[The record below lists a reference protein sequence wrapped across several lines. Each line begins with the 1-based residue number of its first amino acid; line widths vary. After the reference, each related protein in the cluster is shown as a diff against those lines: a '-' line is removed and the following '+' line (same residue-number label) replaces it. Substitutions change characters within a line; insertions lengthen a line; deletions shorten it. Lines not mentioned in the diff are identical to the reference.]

1 MAQLIKI
8 GNSQGV
14 RIPKALIIQAQLAGM
29 ELTMKVVDEGLLL
42 TPTKR
47 VREGWAEAI
56 EQAVAIHGAD
66 LVDSEWLDPPL
77 DTELDAAITT
87 EEEWSW

>member
-14 RIPKALIIQAQLAGM
+14 RIPKALIAQAQLAGV

-42 TPTKR
+42 VPTKR
-47 VREGWAEAI
+47 VREGWSEAI
-56 EQAVAIHGAD
+56 EQAVAAHGAD
-66 LVDSEWLDPPL
+66 LTDSQWLDAPL
-77 DTELDAAITT
+77 IT
-87 EEEWSW
+87 EEEGSW